1 MIIKISLFCL
11 VFLLVAVI
19 AGSYYM
25 NSEGFATIAP
35 APTPT
40 PTQASAQ
47 PAQAQQATQGP
58 QGPQGPAGMDGK
70 DGPMGPMGPT
80 GPQGPPAPNNVR
92 VAPSSAADLSAA
104 APNTALSAA
113 LAALGGAGPAPYSSL
128 SPPGLID
135 PATDL
140 PQGLA
145 QVALSDTGYSAMGLQ
160 QKSDL
165 LSNIQRIVKN
175 EILANRSTQ
184 PVLSDD
190 AACAPATLS
199 TAQGN
204 EYDANCKEDSKPN
217 YGPGGC
223 APMYGPG
230 GCAPTDRCGSGGPHR
245 GPDGPSQRGPDGPG
259 GPSQSGPS
267 QRGPDGSGERGWRP
281 HRPDMSQ
288 YIKKDSIPCA
298 GCTLDY

>member
-11 VFLLVAVI
+11 VLLLVAVI

-40 PTQASAQ
+40 PTQA
-47 PAQAQQATQGP
+47 AQATRGP
-58 QGPQGPAGMDGK
+58 QGPQGPAGMYGK

-80 GPQGPPAPNNVR
+80 GPQGPQGPSAPNNVR
-92 VAPSSAADLSAA
+92 VTPSSAADLSAA

-128 SPPGLID
+128 SPAGSID

-140 PQGLA
+140 PHGLA

-230 GCAPTDRCGSGGPHR
+230 GCAPTDGCGSGGPHR
-245 GPDGPSQRGPDGPG
+245 GPGGPSQRGPDGPG
-259 GPSQSGPS
+259 GPSKSGH
-267 QRGPDGSGERGWRP
+267 GWRP